1 MPAMTDTAN
10 IVKIAVEMADQVP
23 QLIGFNQKHSLA
35 AIIQDL
41 CNGWQLT
48 EPELYALQFTENNNK
63 NYVTE
68 KNRNEIKN
76 GSILRLTFSPS
87 KTAEDILFK
96 VKNGAAD
103 EKAQALSKLSSLST
117 DMTFALEF
125 INKQGL
131 ALIIS
136 MIEEGK
142 CQGPTLAYCLMSFVE
157 LMDHGIVSWDIL
169 ESSFINRVASY
180 VNNQGSNQESKVV
193 QASLSILESIVLNSS
208 AKHAQCLDKEVTFP
222 SLVVHLQ
229 NANPVT
235 QQNAIA
241 LINALFLKADHSKRK
256 SISATLN
263 SQKVRNVILTNII
276 QAASGQ
282 VGTEMAHQLY
292 VLQTLQLA
300 LLEQRMNTKMDLQDQ
315 DAHEKIKELRRIAFD
330 MDSNST
336 SGDATARRQVGFAK
350 DYKKLGFKCDIN
362 PALDFAETPP
372 GMLALDCMIYFAR
385 NHVENYTKVVLENS
399 CRADEHE
406 CPFGRTSVE
415 LVRLLCEVLRIGEPP
430 SEQGHHY
437 HPMFF
442 TTDHPFEEFFCVCI
456 VLLNKTW
463 KEMRATKEDFVKVFS
478 VVREQIT
485 RALAGQPLSLEK
497 FRSLLQ
503 VLTYSEI
510 TNLWQQERT
519 SREEWESHARPIVE
533 LREQIKPEIIEL
545 IQQQRF
551 GFLVEGTRFTKY
563 SPRGQRIK
571 DKFWYI
577 RLSPNHKVFHY
588 GDCDEKSVPALE
600 ELPNKLPVVDIKALV
615 TGKECP
621 HMKDV
626 RGRKTTHQSAFSLLL
641 DSVEVA
647 SLDFVAPDEQVFDY
661 WTDGINAL
669 LGNKMTSKEAENDLD
684 TLLSMDIKLRLLDAE
699 GVDIP
704 QDPPPIPADPP
715 NYDFC
720 YDIK

>member
-1 MPAMTDTAN
+1 MPAMNDTAN
-10 IVKIAVEMADQVP
+10 IVKIAVEMAEQVP

-96 VKNGAAD
+96 VKNGNLD
-103 EKAQALSKLSSLST
+103 EKTQALQKLSLLST
-117 DMTFALEF
+117 DMTFAFEF

-136 MIEEGK
+136 MTEEGK
-142 CQGPTLAYCLMSFVE
+142 CQGATLAFCLQSFVE

-169 ESSFINRVASY
+169 ECTFINRVASY
-180 VNNQGSNQESKVV
+180 VNNQAPNQDNKVV

-208 AKHAQCLDKEVTFP
+208 AKLAHLEKELTFP

-229 NANPVT
+229 SSNPVT

-241 LINALFLKADHSKRK
+241 LINALFLKADHAKRK
-256 SISATLN
+256 AISGTLN

-292 VLQTLQLA
+292 VLQTHQLA

-330 MDSNST
+330 MDNNSNS
-336 SGDATARRQVGFAK
+336 GDSTTRRQGFAK

-415 LVRLLCEVLRIGEPP
+415 LVRLLCEVLRIGEAP

-478 VVREQIT
+478 VVKEQIT

-497 FRSLLQ
+497 FRGLLQ

-545 IQQQRF
+545 IQQQRY
-551 GFLVEGTRFTKY
+551 GFLAEGTRFTKY

-588 GDCDEKSVPALE
+588 GDCDEKSAPPLE
-600 ELPNKLPVVDIKALV
+600 DLSNKLPVVDIKALV

-626 RGRKTTHQSAFSLLL
+626 RGRKTTHQLAFSLLL
-641 DSVEVA
+641 DSVEVS

-669 LGNKMTSKEAENDLD
+669 LGNKMTSKEAQNDLD

-720 YDIK
+720 YDSK

>member
-1 MPAMTDTAN
+1 MPAMNDTAN
-10 IVKIAVEMADQVP
+10 IVKIAVEMAEQVP

-41 CNGWQLT
+41 CNGWQLA
-48 EPELYALQFTENNNK
+48 EPDLYALQFTENNNK

-96 VKNGAAD
+96 VKNGTLD
-103 EKAQALSKLSSLST
+103 EKTQALEKLSLLST

-142 CQGPTLAYCLMSFVE
+142 CQGVTLAFCLLSFVE

-169 ESSFINRVASY
+169 ESTFINRVASY
-180 VNNQGSNQESKVV
+180 VNNPGSNQDSKVV

-208 AKHAQCLDKEVTFP
+208 AKYALLEKEITIP

-229 NANPVT
+229 SVNPVT

-241 LINALFLKADHSKRK
+241 LINALFVKADHIKRK
-256 SISATLN
+256 AISSTLS
-263 SQKVRNVILTNII
+263 SQKVRSVILSNII

-282 VGTEMAHQLY
+282 VGNEMAHQLY

-330 MDSNST
+330 MDNSST
-336 SGDATARRQVGFAK
+336 GGDSTTRRQVGFAK

-372 GMLALDCMIYFAR
+372 GVLALDCMIYFAR
-385 NHVENYTKVVLENS
+385 NHVDNYTKVVLENS

-415 LVRLLCEVLRIGEPP
+415 LVRLLCEVLRIGEAP

-478 VVREQIT
+478 VVKEQIT
-485 RALAGQPLSLEK
+485 RALSGQPLSLDK
-497 FRSLLQ
+497 FRGLLQ

-533 LREQIKPEIIEL
+533 LREQIKPEIVEL
-545 IQQQRF
+545 IQQQRY

-571 DKFWYI
+571 DKYWYI

-588 GDCDEKSVPALE
+588 GDCDEKSEPALE
-600 ELPNKLPVVDIKALV
+600 DLSNKLPVVDIKALV
-615 TGKECP
+615 IGKECP

-626 RGRKTTHQSAFSLLL
+626 RGRKTTHQLAFSLLL

-647 SLDFVAPDEQVFDY
+647 SLDFVAPDEKVFDF

-669 LGNKMTSKEAENDLD
+669 LGNKMASKEAQNDLD
-684 TLLSMDIKLRLLDAE
+684 TLLSLDIKLRLLDAE

-720 YDIK
+720 YELK